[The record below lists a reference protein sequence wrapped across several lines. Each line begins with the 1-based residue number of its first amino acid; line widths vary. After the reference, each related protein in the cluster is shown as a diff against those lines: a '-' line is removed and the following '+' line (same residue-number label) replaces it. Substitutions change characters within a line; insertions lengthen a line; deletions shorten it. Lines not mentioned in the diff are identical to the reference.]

1 MAANIFVDIAGTYE
15 VTEGNIVSLCEFF
28 RQDISR
34 KTKMDIY
41 TEPCVVHIK
50 DDTLEIFSS
59 KISFMFSPTTG
70 ILYKPYK
77 TRRSEIDIFEECFDS
92 NIRYVAQNYRKNA
105 SQVILALTSIF
116 TMYFGDGN
124 KGLRNIV
131 STLSRGLF
139 DYEENQKGEY
149 RFWYRKND
157 GDWVRSSLCR
167 FTDYLYDLSKATLK
181 YEQSDE
187 YIISNIKNE
196 HLGYFLITAADLMAR
211 SSGLRPII

>member
-1 MAANIFVDIAGTYE
+1 MAANIFVDVAGTYE

-34 KTKMDIY
+34 KTKMDIH
-41 TEPCVVHIK
+41 TSPCIVHIK

-59 KISFMFSPTTG
+59 KISFMFSPSTG

-77 TRRSEIDIFEECFDS
+77 TERNEIDIFEECFDS
-92 NIRYVAQNYRKNA
+92 NIHYVAQHCRKNA

-124 KGLRNIV
+124 EGLRNIV

-139 DYEENQKGEY
+139 DYEQNQKGEY
-149 RFWYRKND
+149 RFWVRKNN
-157 GDWVRSSLCR
+157 GDWMRSSLCK
-167 FTDYLYDLSKATLK
+167 FTDYLYDVSKLNFK
-181 YEQSDE
+181 YEHSDE
-187 YIISNIKNE
+187 YIMKNLNNN
-196 HLGYFLITAADLMAR
+196 LGYGFIFAADLMAR
-211 SSGLRPII
+211 ASGLQPII